1 MNFSRKMADH
11 KESGRLDIPEGIGI
25 SFEQLRFDTEGN
37 CLPPAYMPTTNPNER
52 EHTEEGSS
60 AKDPLKPGSK
70 SKVRR
75 RILFLE
81 LPVFLIFLSIILSDS
96 VMLNQELYQTC
107 VAVYH
112 YNETDCEPL
121 RGIIPKTD
129 EAKIIEK
136 SIQPYVAKIA
146 MTSSILYNVWPGVL
160 VLFVGPWS
168 DKFGRRPVLLAT
180 FTAAFLGQ
188 LITTILVSFSQVL
201 SLNPWFYLLASIPS
215 TLVGGGSAMLTIV
228 FCYISDV
235 TDMENKAKRMFY
247 INMSMGLGVVMGNIG
262 SSYLLRLTNTTIVCA
277 TSAALVFI
285 ALMYVL
291 FFIGESLDVEETS
304 FAYKAKH
311 FFDVRLIKDLV
322 KTCAIRRPNYGRAII
337 ACTISILIVSNFAF
351 TGELGVFYLFLRNK
365 FNTTLQEF
373 TYYNAVDITIKMV
386 GCGIAFG
393 LFRNFLKISFS
404 AIAMMGL
411 FGCILD
417 SLIRGLAQQ
426 FWQMYMAASF
436 GLMAGIT
443 GPMLQSIVS
452 LAVSPNEIGKI
463 YSVAS
468 CLQTFSPLLSAP
480 LYTFVY
486 NGTLDFYPGFYNFIS
501 TGLYVECFCVMI
513 LIYIFE
519 RRVKNRETDRPPTD
533 SPTTQ

>member
-1 MNFSRKMADH
+1 MTKQDDRTTPETPSSASAD
-11 KESGRLDIPEGIGI
+11 I
-25 SFEQLRFDTEGN
+25 SFDHEAYDAEDQFRT
-37 CLPPAYMPTTNPNER
+37 PAYMPTI
-52 EHTEEGSS
+52 S
-60 AKDPLKPGSK
+60 ADGLRAGELASTDPLTPQTRRMP
-70 SKVRR
+70 RR
-75 RILFLE
+75 RIMSLE
-81 LPVFLIFLSIILSDS
+81 LPVFLLFLASLLAGA

-112 YNETDCEPL
+112 YNESDCEPL
-121 RGIIPKTD
+121 RGIIPKTA
-129 EAKIIEK
+129 EAQIIEK

-146 MTSSILYNVWPGVL
+146 MTSSILNNVWPGIL
-160 VLFVGPWS
+160 ILFVGPWS

-180 FTAAFLGQ
+180 FTAAFIGQ
-188 LITTILVSFSQVL
+188 LITTILVSFSEVL

-215 TLVGGGSAMLTIV
+215 TLVGGGSAMITIV

-235 TDMENKAKRMFY
+235 TDMENKAKRMFF
-247 INMSMGLGVVMGNIG
+247 INMSMGLGVVIGNIG

-291 FFIGESLDVEETS
+291 FFIGESLDVEETT

-322 KTCAIRRPNYGRAII
+322 KTCATRRPNYGRAII
-337 ACTISILIVSNFAF
+337 ACTISILIVSNFAL

-373 TYYNAVDITIKMV
+373 TYYNAVGITIKMI
-386 GCGIAFG
+386 GCGVAFG
-393 LFRNFLKISFS
+393 VFRNFLKISFS
-404 AIAMMGL
+404 AIALMGL

-417 SLIRGLAQQ
+417 SLTRGLAQQ
-426 FWQMYMAASF
+426 FWQMYLAASF

-452 LAVSPNEIGKI
+452 LAVSSNEIGKI
-463 YSVAS
+463 YSLAS
-468 CLQTFSPLLSAP
+468 CLQTLSPLLSAP
-480 LYTFVY
+480 LYTLVY
-486 NGTLDFYPGFYNFIS
+486 NNTLDFYPGLYNFIS
-501 TGLYVECFCVMI
+501 TGLHVECFCVMI

-519 RRVKNRETDRPPTD
+519 RRVKNREAERPPTD
-533 SPTTQ
+533 STTTQKT

>member
-1 MNFSRKMADH
+1 MTKQDDRTTPETPSSASAD
-11 KESGRLDIPEGIGI
+11 I
-25 SFEQLRFDTEGN
+25 SFDQEAYDAENQYRT
-37 CLPPAYMPTTNPNER
+37 PAYMPTI
-52 EHTEEGSS
+52 S
-60 AKDPLKPGSK
+60 ADGLRAGEFASTDPLTPQTRRMP
-70 SKVRR
+70 RR
-75 RILFLE
+75 RIMSLE
-81 LPVFLIFLSIILSDS
+81 LPVFLMFVGFLLAGS

-121 RGIIPKTD
+121 RGIIPKTA
-129 EAKIIEK
+129 EAQIIEK
-136 SIQPYVAKIA
+136 TIQPFVAKIT
-146 MTSSILYNVWPGVL
+146 MTSSILNNVWPGIL
-160 VLFVGPWS
+160 ILFVGPWS

-188 LITTILVSFSQVL
+188 VITTILVSFSQVL

-215 TLVGGGSAMLTIV
+215 TLVGGGCAMITIV

-235 TDMENKAKRMFY
+235 TDIENKARRMFF
-247 INMSMGLGVVMGNIG
+247 INMSMGLGVVIGNIG

-291 FFIGESLDVEETS
+291 FFIGESLDVEETT

-322 KTCAIRRPNYGRAII
+322 KTCATRRPNYGRAII
-337 ACTISILIVSNFAF
+337 ACTISILIVSNFAL

-386 GCGIAFG
+386 GCGVAFG

-404 AIAMMGL
+404 AIALMGL

-417 SLIRGLAQQ
+417 SLTRGLAQQ

-436 GLMAGIT
+436 GLMSGIT

-463 YSVAS
+463 YSLAS
-468 CLQTFSPLLSAP
+468 CLQTLSPLLSAP

-486 NGTLDFYPGFYNFIS
+486 NATLDFYPGLYNFIS
-501 TGLYVECFCVMI
+501 TGLHMECFCVMI

-519 RRVKNRETDRPPTD
+519 RRVKNRDAERPTTD
-533 SPTTQ
+533 STTTQKT